1 LSIFDA
7 CLTYQTSLIRFTI
20 QSVNQ
25 SKKALPM
32 SSAPFI
38 RNGNFLGL
46 LAANTILGAAM
57 PMLIILGGLAGLMLA
72 PSTALATLPASLQ
85 TLAGLFAA
93 APFSIVMGR
102 LGRKTGFIIG
112 VVTAVAGALLGFWAM
127 LTGSFVLL
135 CIAHLALGAALACFQ
150 FFRFAA
156 AEVVSPDWQPV
167 AISLMLTSGLVAAF
181 GGPQVFIMAKD
192 AFAPVPLAGAYAA
205 IAIISLIGLLPLAL
219 VRMPKTT
226 PPAKQTFRD
235 RLASLSVLR
244 RGPVRRAV
252 AIGAVSQGIM
262 VFLMIPTPLAMVG
275 CGFSEAVSGDV
286 IRWHVVAM
294 FAPSFFT
301 GFLIKRYGTQRIA
314 LGGLGL
320 LIASAIVALSG
331 LSAGHF
337 YGSLVLLGI
346 GWNFGFIGATNML
359 ANAVPEAEKAVVQGA
374 NDTVIALASTICA
387 FAAGAIVAGYGWAIL
402 AVVTLVILGVAFVAL
417 MLPKAQHA

>member
-1 LSIFDA
+1 
-7 CLTYQTSLIRFTI
+7 
-20 QSVNQ
+20 
-25 SKKALPM
+25 M
-32 SSAPFI
+32 SSLSFA
-38 RNGNFLGL
+38 RNGNVLGL

-93 APFSIVMGR
+93 APFSLLMGR
-102 LGRKTGFIIG
+102 LGRKAGFVIGVAAAIIG
-112 VVTAVAGALLGFWAM
+112 ALVGFWAM

-135 CIAHLALGAALACFQ
+135 CLAHLALGAALACFQ

-156 AEVVSPDWQPV
+156 AEVVSPEWQPV

-181 GGPQVFIMAKD
+181 GGPQVFIIAKD
-192 AFAPVPLAGAYAA
+192 AFAPVPLAGAYVA
-205 IAIISLIGLLPLAL
+205 IAVVSVIGLLPLAL

-226 PPAKQTFRD
+226 PPTKQGFRD
-235 RLASLSVLR
+235 RLASLCVLR
-244 RGPVRRAV
+244 RGPVRKAV

-275 CGFSEAVSGDV
+275 CGFSEATSGDV

-301 GFLIKRYGTQRIA
+301 GFLIKRYGTQHIA
-314 LGGLGL
+314 LGGLAL
-320 LIASAIVALSG
+320 LILSALVALSG
-331 LSAGHF
+331 LSGGHF
-337 YGSLVLLGI
+337 YISLILLGL

-359 ANAVPEAEKAVVQGA
+359 TRAVSEAERPVVQGA

-387 FAAGAIVAGYGWAIL
+387 FAAGAIVAGYGWTVL
-402 AVVTLVILGVAFVAL
+402 AVVALIVLVVALGALVIPARQAAV
-417 MLPKAQHA
+417 